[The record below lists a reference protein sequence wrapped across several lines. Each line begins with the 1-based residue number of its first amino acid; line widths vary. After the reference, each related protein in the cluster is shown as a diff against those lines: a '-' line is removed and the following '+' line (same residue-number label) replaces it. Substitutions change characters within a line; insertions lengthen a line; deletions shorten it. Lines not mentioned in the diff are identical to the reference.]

1 VALLHGRGRWATGV
15 PRLGEVLPP
24 LGGTSEYYL
33 LFLVFWGCLVL
44 LRRVGQSSFGL
55 VLQGI
60 RENENR
66 MRTLGYN
73 TQLHKFLALVGSG
86 MVGGMAGALL
96 AYHNGFVGPT
106 ELHILTSAEGLV
118 MVLVGGPGTF
128 LGPALGAFGVTL
140 VKHWIS
146 GYTEYWAALLGIGYI
161 LVVRYAPAGLYPPLA
176 AAWARRMHRP
186 REAGNRRPRW
196 GRRGARSRR
205 HGRDRPP
212 DGGAVEGI
220 RWAPRGGRGEPA
232 GGGRGAAG
240 HHRPER
246 GGQDHPLSPPERGG
260 APHPGPDLVAREGDH
275 ASPRAS
281 ADGPGDRTHVS
292 GDERLPETHR
302 SGERAPGL
310 VGPAAR
316 AVRPVPAR
324 LSHRETWAQAQE
336 LLETFG
342 LWEKRDWPAASLSTG
357 NSGS

>member
-1 VALLHGRGRWATGV
+1 LLLPWILSEYQRSLLSLTFLYAIFAMSLDLIYGYAGIESLGHAAFWGTGAYTAGLLGVRLGMQNMLLGTLSGMLAAGILAAVIAPAVLRTRGIVSLMAFLAISMMLWGGAVKWRSSTGGDDGLTGV

-33 LFLVFWGCLVL
+33 LFLVFLGCLVL

-161 LVVRYAPAGLYPPLA
+161 LVVRYAPAGLYPLLA
-176 AAWARRMHRP
+176 AAWTRRMHRP
-186 REAGNRRPRW
+186 REAWKQAP
-196 GRRGARSRR
+196 
-205 HGRDRPP
+205 
-212 DGGAVEGI
+212 AV
-220 RWAPRGGRGEPA
+220 GE
-232 GGGRGAAG
+232 
-240 HHRPER
+240 
-246 GGQDHPLSPPERGG
+246 
-260 APHPGPDLVAREGDH
+260 
-275 ASPRAS
+275 
-281 ADGPGDRTHVS
+281 
-292 GDERLPETHR
+292 
-302 SGERAPGL
+302 
-310 VGPAAR
+310 
-316 AVRPVPAR
+316 
-324 LSHRETWAQAQE
+324 
-336 LLETFG
+336 
-342 LWEKRDWPAASLSTG
+342 K
-357 NSGS
+357 GS